1 MCLSASP
8 SSIKRFYAAPAQL
21 SDEII
26 EVLEWISDVDAVLLH
41 PAYLS
46 LIGAKRDSQ
55 LHREIERLAQSHK
68 RALAAEPSSTCMCE
82 TYAKSVERF
91 GEFYAEQAQT
101 ATSRQST
108 VASESLMWS
117 RGVLSFY
124 MDTIYL
130 LDKRDFRPLHGLKK
144 CTVYGFGR
152 RRLFEVVRV
161 SRKQWALRHCGQGGL
176 LYTLTVDKYVRR
188 MNTQHMVTVKRRV
201 PDVLNGGLREE
212 DVCFVKKSKKYGGYR
227 CLLMAEVMSKGKVA
241 TAISMVHPASPKGDP
256 NLHYV
261 TMSELAGEPVCSSTL
276 SVPGDPHKRVQRLHV
291 SGGSDVAAYV
301 ALSVSYD
308 LLASPL
314 SYWMDHKY

>member
-1 MCLSASP
+1 
-8 SSIKRFYAAPAQL
+8 
-21 SDEII
+21 
-26 EVLEWISDVDAVLLH
+26 VLEWISDVDAVLLH

-68 RALAAEPSSTCMCE
+68 RALTADPSSTCMCE

-101 ATSRQST
+101 ATNRQST

-176 LYTLTVDKYVRR
+176 LYTLTVEKYVRR